1 MKLILSYLTKQ
12 NITAFI
18 LILFCIQYIPIE
30 SRDGVSYL
38 KLAVS
43 LVCPLIMFAKAP
55 QISKPVV
62 YFAIYYILI
71 ILAAIS
77 HPTTLR
83 WSTVLFMATFLG
95 MYIAFYNL
103 IVVQHAFSKEFFAS
117 LIRKLIYAYCI
128 VLVLQQCLLIAGIKV
143 FPLLN
148 LVQDLKRG
156 LGANSLTY
164 EPSSVAVILSFAY
177 LSLLRMRE
185 LDLGHKL
192 TWTEVW
198 TNERLVTL
206 AFIYTMIGV
215 VSGTAMA
222 ALAIIALYF
231 VPRKNYILSILIVF
245 IIALL
250 FFNIDFLPLNRARD
264 SFLAFLTLDSAKV
277 MQADGSA
284 AARIIPIVNTLTKLD
299 LTTWEGWFG
308 HGVDYGLSKWIFSER
323 VMVGGIADYGF
334 LSFLVMQ
341 FAVYSCMIKRFFSL
355 ETLLWAC
362 IGLMTLANVP
372 LNWGAMMMFTVVRY
386 FQTEYQNERCISNN
400 S

>member
-1 MKLILSYLTKQ
+1 MKPVLSYFTTQ
-12 NITAFI
+12 NIAAFI

-30 SRDGVSYL
+30 SRDGISYL
-38 KLAVS
+38 KLGVS
-43 LVCPLIMFAKAP
+43 LICPFILIVKSP

-62 YFAIYYILI
+62 YFAIYYMLVI
-71 ILAAIS
+71 IAAIS
-77 HPTTLR
+77 HPATLR
-83 WSTVLFMATFLG
+83 WSTVLFMATFLIT
-95 MYIAFYNL
+95 YITFYNL
-103 IVVQHAFSKEFFAS
+103 IVVQQAFSKDFFAS

-128 VLVLQQCLLIAGIKV
+128 VLILQQCLLIAGVKI

-148 LVQDLKRG
+148 LVQDLERG

-192 TWTEVW
+192 TWAEVW
-198 TNERLVTL
+198 ANERLATL
-206 AFIYTMIGV
+206 AFFYTMIGV
-215 VSGTAMA
+215 VSGTAMV

-231 VPRKNYILSILIVF
+231 IPRKNYILSILIVF

-250 FFNIDFLPLNRARD
+250 FFNVDFLPLNRARD
-264 SFLAFLTLDSAKV
+264 SFLAFLTLDREKV

-284 AARIIPIVNTLTKLD
+284 AARIIPIVNTLTELD
-299 LTTWEGWFG
+299 LTSWEGWFG

-323 VMVGGIADYGF
+323 NMVGGIADYGF
-334 LSFLVMQ
+334 LSFIIMQ
-341 FAVYSCMIKRFFSL
+341 LAVYSCMIKRFFSL

-362 IGLMTLANVP
+362 IGLLTLANVP

-386 FQTEYQNERCISNN
+386 FQTEYRNERCISNN

>member
-1 MKLILSYLTKQ
+1 MKLILSYFTKQ

-62 YFAIYYILI
+62 YFAIYYMLV

-77 HPTTLR
+77 HPATLR
-83 WSTVLFMATFLG
+83 WSTVLFMATFLV
-95 MYIAFYNL
+95 MYITFYNL
-103 IVVQHAFSKEFFAS
+103 IVVQHAFSKDFFAS

-128 VLVLQQCLLIAGIKV
+128 VLILQQCLLIVGIKI

-148 LVQDLKRG
+148 LVQDLERG

-177 LSLLRMRE
+177 LSLLRLRE

-198 TNERLVTL
+198 ANERLVTL

-231 VPRKNYILSILIVF
+231 IPRKNYMSSILIVF

-323 VMVGGIADYGF
+323 VMIGGIADYGF
-334 LSFLVMQ
+334 LSFIVMQ
-341 FAVYSCMIKRFFSL
+341 FAVYSCMIKRLFSL

-362 IGLMTLANVP
+362 IGLLTLANVP